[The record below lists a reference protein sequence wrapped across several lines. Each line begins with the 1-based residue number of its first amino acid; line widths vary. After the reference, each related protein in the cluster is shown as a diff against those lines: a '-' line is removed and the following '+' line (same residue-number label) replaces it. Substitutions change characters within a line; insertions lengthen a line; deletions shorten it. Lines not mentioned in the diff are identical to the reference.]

1 MSFGLKLF
9 TGFHVIL
16 SLIGI
21 LSGFVVAFGL
31 LTSRRLEGWTAVFLS
46 STLLTSV
53 TGFLFPFHGITPGLV
68 IGVVSLILLALAIL
82 GRYSRNLEG
91 GWRRTYAI
99 TSMIALHLN
108 FFILIVQL
116 FEKVPALKAI
126 APTQSEAPFK
136 IAQLTALVLFIVL
149 TVLSAIRFHGE
160 RLMNAPTT

>member
-31 LTSRRLEGWTAVFLS
+31 LTSRRLEGWTAVFLA

-53 TGFLFPFHGITPGLV
+53 TGFFFPFHGITPGLV

-82 GRYSRNLEG
+82 GRYGRNLEG

-99 TSMIALHLN
+99 SSMTALYLN

-149 TVLSAIRFHGE
+149 TFLSAIRFHGE
-160 RLMNAPTT
+160 RLTNESTT

>member
-1 MSFGLKLF
+1 LSFGLKLF

-21 LSGFVVAFGL
+21 LSGFLVAFGL

-53 TGFLFPFHGITPGLV
+53 TGFFFPFHGITPGLV

-82 GRYSRNLEG
+82 GRNSRNLEG
-91 GWRRTYAI
+91 GWRKTYAI
-99 TSMIALHLN
+99 TSMIAPYLN
-108 FFILIVQL
+108 FFIFIVQL

-136 IAQLTALVLFIVL
+136 IAQLAALVLFIVL

-160 RLMNAPTT
+160 RLTNAPTT

>member
-1 MSFGLKLF
+1 MSFGLRLF

-99 TSMIALHLN
+99 TSMIALYLN

-136 IAQLTALVLFIVL
+136 IAQLAALVLFIVL
-149 TVLSAIRFHGE
+149 TALSAIRFHGE
-160 RLMNAPTT
+160 RLTNASTT